1 MVNRQIIV
9 HKTQYKDDATRNLA
23 KTGIIAGALEEW
35 LDPAQHEAPVVL
47 VMPVQTW
54 LHYNESMH
62 C

>member
-9 HKTQYKDDATRNLA
+9 HKAQYKDDATR
-23 KTGIIAGALEEW
+23 TGIIAGALEEW
-35 LDPAQHEAPVVL
+35 LNPAQHEAPVVL